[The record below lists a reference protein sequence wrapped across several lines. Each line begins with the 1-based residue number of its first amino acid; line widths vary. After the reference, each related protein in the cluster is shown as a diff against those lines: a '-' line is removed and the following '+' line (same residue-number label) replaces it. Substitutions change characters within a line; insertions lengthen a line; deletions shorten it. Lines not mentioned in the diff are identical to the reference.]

1 LVGGLEVVV
10 VVVCPPQPDSSAATA
25 HTRTARRRVIERR
38 IAQSPPKSAI
48 PTSDTSAARAR
59 AMCAGLFET
68 CQQAMDYAVEE
79 KRPEAQAE
87 PERSVTSV
95 PPGSIDP

>member
-1 LVGGLEVVV
+1 
-10 VVVCPPQPDSSAATA
+10 
-25 HTRTARRRVIERR
+25 
-38 IAQSPPKSAI
+38 
-48 PTSDTSAARAR
+48 
-59 AMCAGLFET
+59 MCAGLFET

-87 PERSVTSV
+87 PEGSVTSV